1 MSTGHP
7 GPTRGATNA
16 RVFSINTVG
25 PSTRGFRICRFNQ
38 PRRTTAVSR
47 SRPRGWLN
55 PVVPVPSVG
64 QGAVTRGS
72 PTVEVALLTRLVAQ
86 ESQRPPTEIHFFT
99 VLVAGSP
106 RLRWQQIRLRARP
119 LLRARAQPLQCARGL
134 PSAPAWRGAPP
145 GVLAWGNTNPVR
157 SGFKTH
163 LIFLT
168 ASPNTLRR
176 ERSRYK
182 CCYK

>member
-106 RLRWQQIRLRARP
+106 RLRWQQIWLGRGLSFGLGHSHFGAHVAFPPRRRGGGRP
-119 LLRARAQPLQCARGL
+119 LVSL
-134 PSAPAWRGAPP
+134 PG
-145 GVLAWGNTNPVR
+145 GTLTL
-157 SGFKTH
+157 SGQD
-163 LIFLT
+163 
-168 ASPNTLRR
+168 LRR
-176 ERSRYK
+176 I
-182 CCYK
+182 